1 MENSKF
7 YESGIGKRI
16 FIDVAGT
23 IYSNEHIVYG
33 STELS
38 DTINSDDDLVF
49 GSAESAQLK
58 FKIFS
63 GTITRDS
70 FKGKRFHV
78 YRMYETNRTDLYYL
92 VPRYFVTH
100 TAEEFDSYQF
110 TAGRFDKLGFTV
122 KEFDD
127 TGRPFENF
135 SSLLVNAT
143 NLADPDF
150 YFVINS
156 VSPYI
161 ELYHYDGVKM
171 TKGAEMS
178 QPTLPIH
185 HAEWRGNKLELF
197 HLGSTVVEVYTI
209 GTDGTVTRETDRQMT
224 ESERLTEANKKEN
237 IYWGDTPTYFLGY
250 IASGY
255 GDSEDVGYFNVD
267 EITKINDGVYS
278 VLAFDDMVKTDADV
292 SDWFNELQFPMTV
305 KQLAEALCQHLG
317 IEYEFGT
324 FLNSD
329 MTVNDMVTLE
339 GVTGR
344 EILSW
349 IGEVSG
355 TFPHMRKDG
364 KMILI
369 TLNMTSAFTVP
380 FYDSGNLDVA
390 EYTVSKIEKL
400 QVRSEETDVG
410 IIVGDGTNAYIIE
423 GNPLFYFDSD
433 AQGRPYVEKLFNAIK
448 DITYIPYSFDSWG
461 NPNIGIGTTI
471 SVTTRTETLNALV
484 MNRTLIGERTL
495 KDSYSASGNPDRED
509 LGIVNKTIIRTGG
522 KINRLEITLEHTMNE
537 LVDFENQ
544 TSSKF
549 EQTAEQISTLVTA
562 DENLQSQITQTA
574 SEIRTE
580 IANGDNGLQSQIT
593 QQAGQ
598 ITTLIQTD
606 TGLQSQIDQQADQIA
621 LKVSSDEVEQMISVE
636 LQGVVF
642 KNNLTDG
649 TTVISG
655 NNIKTGTINAININ
669 SSTITGGTINGTEI
683 NWGSSGSLY
692 GENQYLY
699 IDGGSSGVILDTTSS
714 GSFMVMTRMAVDH
727 NFGVTGTTDL
737 TGEVTMGDN
746 CYIAGYLETGADIY
760 AGGELHMGSNNISFS
775 SRGEM
780 WMNGASIYMGGG
792 NIYDAGNLSAL
803 SAVSMMNLETYSA
816 ESTSPILSE
825 IGEGVIEDGECIISL
840 SNSMKVNGDSQ
851 MYQVFLQA
859 YGEGNVY
866 VSERQSGYFIVKGTE
881 GLSFGYEVKIRK
893 GE

>member
-16 FIDVAGT
+16 YIDVGGT

-33 STELS
+33 STEIY
-38 DTINSDDDLVF
+38 DTINSSDDMVF
-49 GSAESAQLK
+49 GSAESVQLK

-63 GTITRDS
+63 GKITRDS
-70 FKGKRFHV
+70 LKGQRFHV
-78 YRMYETNRTDLYYL
+78 YRMYETDKMDLYYL

-100 TAEEFDSYQF
+100 TAGEFDSYQF
-110 TAGRFDKLGFTV
+110 TAGRFDELGFTV

-135 SSLLVNAT
+135 SSLLVNGT
-143 NLADPDF
+143 NLTDPDF

-156 VSPYI
+156 LSPYI
-161 ELYHYDGVKM
+161 ELYTYDGIKM
-171 TKGAEMS
+171 TKGAELS
-178 QPTLPIH
+178 QPALPIH
-185 HAEWRGNKLELF
+185 HAEWRGDKLELF
-197 HLGSTVVEVYTI
+197 HLGSTVVEVYTV
-209 GTDGTVTRETDRQMT
+209 GADGTVTREADRQMS
-224 ESERLTEANKKEN
+224 ESERLTEANKTEN
-237 IYWGDTPTYFLGY
+237 IYWGESPTYFKGY
-250 IASGY
+250 MASAY
-255 GDSEDVGYFNVD
+255 GEADDVGYFNID
-267 EITKINDGVYS
+267 EITKVNDGVYS
-278 VLAFDDMVKTDADV
+278 VLAFDDMVKMDEDV
-292 SDWFNELQFPMTV
+292 ADWFNALTFPMTV

-317 IEYEFGT
+317 IQYEFGAFT
-324 FLNSD
+324 NSE
-329 MTVNDMVTLE
+329 MPVNDMATLE
-339 GVTGR
+339 GITGR
-344 EILSW
+344 EIISW

-355 TFPHMRKDG
+355 TFPHMKKDG

-369 TLNMTSAFTVP
+369 SININPSFTVP

-390 EYTVSKIEKL
+390 EYTVSKIDKL

-410 IIVGDGTNAYIIE
+410 IIVGTGNNGYIIE
-423 GNPLFYFDSD
+423 GNPLFYFSSDSE
-433 AQGRPYVEKLFNAIK
+433 GRPYVEALFNTIK
-448 DITYIPYSFDSWG
+448 DITYIPYSFESWG
-461 NPNIGIGTTI
+461 NPNIAIGGSV
-471 SVTTRTETLNALV
+471 SVTTKTETLNALV
-484 MNRTLIGERTL
+484 MNRTLVGERTL
-495 KDSYSASGNPDRED
+495 HDSYSASGNPDRED
-509 LGIVNKTIIRTGG
+509 ISFINKSIIRTGG

-537 LVDFENQ
+537 LVDLEND

-549 EQTAEQISTLVTA
+549 EQTSEQISTLVQA

-574 SEIRTE
+574 TEIRTE
-580 IANGDNGLQSQIT
+580 ISNGDSALQSQIT
-593 QQAGQ
+593 QQAEE
-598 ITTLIQTD
+598 
-606 TGLQSQIDQQADQIA
+606 IA
-621 LKVSSDEVEQMISVE
+621 LKVSSDEVEQILSVE
-636 LQGVVF
+636 LEGVVF
-642 KNNLTDG
+642 KSNLTDG

-655 NNIKTGTINAININ
+655 DNIKTGSIDAIDIN

-746 CYIAGYLETGADIY
+746 CYIAGYLETGNDIY

-803 SAVSMMNLETYSA
+803 STVSMMNLETYSA

-840 SNSMKVNGDSQ
+840 SNSMKANGDSQ

-866 VSERQSGYFIVKGTE
+866 VSERQAGYFVVKGTE